1 MFHDVLLAGRVWNIP
16 WFIGLICVAVLYIF
30 SIRRYT
36 KVKLKH
42 GQPLLFFF
50 CLSLIYITMGSPLA
64 AISHFSFSLHMI
76 QMSILYFIIPP
87 IFLLGIPEPLFQ
99 QLGKIP
105 IIKKARTFIFSPVIS
120 LSIFAVLFLLY
131 HLPFVLNIL
140 SQYPF
145 AHTIYD
151 ISLFILAFH
160 MWWPVAAP
168 GVKHRFTNR
177 KRKRYVF
184 LSGLILMPA
193 CLLFIVNA
201 FMDSMNNPF
210 LTEMTAELCLPASS
224 DSIDLLPFPFNTK
237 YDQIMAG
244 VFMMALHKFG
254 LMLTMKLGTE
264 ISGSTV

>member
-1 MFHDVLLAGRVWNIP
+1 MMKHRDLTKLEKIKDGYFSRKKQIWRDAMFHDVLLAGRVWNIP

-50 CLSLIYITMGSPLA
+50 CLSLIYITMGSPLT

-87 IFLLGIPEPLFQ
+87 IFLLGIPEPLFL
-99 QLGKIP
+99 QLGKIS
-105 IIKKARTFIFSPVIS
+105 IIKKARTFIFSTVIS
-120 LSIFAVLFLLY
+120 FTIFVLFLLY
-131 HLPFVLNIL
+131 HLPFYLNIL

-201 FMDSMNNPF
+201 FMDGMNNP
-210 LTEMTAELCLPASS
+210 
-224 DSIDLLPFPFNTK
+224 
-237 YDQIMAG
+237 
-244 VFMMALHKFG
+244 
-254 LMLTMKLGTE
+254 
-264 ISGSTV
+264 